1 MPSVFIFLTD
11 GDVILRASPSYL
23 GILRQMYTESNI
35 NKWKKQNPH
44 SVSFPSNF
52 IHFVHISI
60 LKNQLTISI
69 IEKFLKLRQTKL
81 HEKLQNQQ
89 NCTNTIYIYLRK
101 VT

>member
-11 GDVILRASPSYL
+11 GDVILRASPLYL

-44 SVSFPSNF
+44 SVSFLSN
-52 IHFVHISI
+52 FVHISS

-81 HEKLQNQQ
+81 HEKLQNRQ
-89 NCTNTIYIYLRK
+89 NKYNIYIYLRK

>member
-11 GDVILRASPSYL
+11 GDVILRASPLYL

-44 SVSFPSNF
+44 SNF
-52 IHFVHISI
+52 IHFVHISN

-81 HEKLQNQQ
+81 HEKLQNRQ
-89 NCTNTIYIYLRK
+89 NKYNIYIYLRK
-101 VT
+101 MT

>member
-11 GDVILRASPSYL
+11 GDVILRASPLYL

-69 IEKFLKLRQTKL
+69 IEKFLKLSNEITRKITKSTKL
-81 HEKLQNQQ
+81 YKYI
-89 NCTNTIYIYLRK
+89 IYIS
-101 VT
+101 T